1 MGEEKSFRMIDISL
15 EPANRQHQ
23 SALSPRSWTKH
34 FTLHLAWHPGKRNS
48 KRPPEKAQN
57 ATCKMNGDAMQ
68 KSGRED
74 TVHMLHNFSV
84 ARRRGRMQSVFLA
97 LKIAAAPCHC
107 GVWRDLALAL
117 LARPWPCRPDFDDSS
132 DEAVDGI
139 VRGSLTLIWR
149 VEACSWGGRGQ
160 VCQVSRVSWFQRLTT
175 TTTFPRH
182 RACPQPEF
190 MGGALSWGMDPYHD
204 TRR

>member
-1 MGEEKSFRMIDISL
+1 M
-15 EPANRQHQ
+15 
-23 SALSPRSWTKH
+23 
-34 FTLHLAWHPGKRNS
+34 
-48 KRPPEKAQN
+48 QN
-57 ATCKMNGDAMQ
+57 EWRCDAEVGTGGYSTHAPQ
-68 KSGRED
+68 
-74 TVHMLHNFSV
+74 LQ
-84 ARRRGRMQSVFLA
+84 RGTETRAHAEWFLA

-175 TTTFPRH
+175 TRRFLVTAH
-182 RACPQPEF
+182 
-190 MGGALSWGMDPYHD
+190 ALSPSSWAVLFHGAWIRTMIQDVDSKGARFEPGG
-204 TRR
+204 RLGSENAM

>member
-1 MGEEKSFRMIDISL
+1 MRC
-15 EPANRQHQ
+15 
-23 SALSPRSWTKH
+23 RSRDGRIQYTCS
-34 FTLHLAWHPGKRNS
+34 TTSAWH
-48 KRPPEKAQN
+48 
-57 ATCKMNGDAMQ
+57 GDA
-68 KSGRED
+68 GACR
-74 TVHMLHNFSV
+74 VF
-84 ARRRGRMQSVFLA
+84 FLA

-107 GVWRDLALAL
+107 GVWRDLALTL

-190 MGGALSWGMDPYHD
+190 MGGALHGAWIRTMIQDVDSKGARFEPGGRLGTENAM
-204 TRR
+204 R